1 MFLFFRYVYLI
12 PHIIGLTLLVI
23 APRLPKI
30 PSHKK
35 VTEKESKTSQ
45 ELINGT
51 ARKSMWILD
60 VAKKK
65 KKKMTITQEIHIF
78 YECFNIRINIMYI
91 LYIHAHIYVQYLLL
105 RHVTGTNSMS
115 SVWKVYLFYIT
126 WMSNHIFI
134 SMPSAYA
141 EKLAPSCFAVLPENR
156 RHRGW
161 YSK

>member
-65 KKKMTITQEIHIF
+65 KEKNDDHTRDTYF
-78 YECFNIRINIMYI
+78 
-91 LYIHAHIYVQYLLL
+91 L
-105 RHVTGTNSMS
+105 
-115 SVWKVYLFYIT
+115 
-126 WMSNHIFI
+126 WMF
-134 SMPSAYA
+134 
-141 EKLAPSCFAVLPENR
+141 
-156 RHRGW
+156 
-161 YSK
+161 